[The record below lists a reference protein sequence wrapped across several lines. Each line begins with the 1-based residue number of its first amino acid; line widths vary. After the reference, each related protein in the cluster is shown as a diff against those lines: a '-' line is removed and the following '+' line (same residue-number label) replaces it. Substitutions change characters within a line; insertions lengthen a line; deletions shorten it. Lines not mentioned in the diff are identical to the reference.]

1 MEQTSEQIFIGG
13 MGAYHSYND
22 RREERKAVTD
32 ARLQDEILQAFIL
45 DKRELERA
53 GFAKK
58 KVSETRDQ
66 LVFYKN
72 VPYRVS
78 VWVSERLEDVFT
90 VEQVLTFYS

>member
-1 MEQTSEQIFIGG
+1 MEKTSEQILIGG
-13 MGAYHSYND
+13 VGAYHSYND
-22 RREERKAVTD
+22 LHEERKAVTD
-32 ARLQDEILQAFIL
+32 ARLQDEILKAFIL
-45 DKRELERA
+45 DKRELEQA

-90 VEQVLTFYS
+90 VEQVLIFYS